1 MCQLNIYICFGCWI
15 YSANNCGIYDSWRM
29 SVRPSGQIVR
39 FYTFYTKYQIVLVK
53 NCPQT
58 WAVSNCPQC
67 QIVLGPLEAQPKWC
81 VFESHR
87 TKCNFWKWTRSPE
100 GRSSGDEN
108 KSHLS
113 KQVCWSIEQKHK
125 DKKFTFYFRYFV
137 KMLSIF
143 YPYWHLYSEQDPR
156 SRLGKIDLSL

>member
-1 MCQLNIYICFGCWI
+1 MLYILPTIGRYVSFGGCFCI
-15 YSANNCGIYDSWRM
+15 
-29 SVRPSGQIVR
+29 
-39 FYTFYTKYQIVLVK
+39 K
-53 NCPQT
+53 
-58 WAVSNCPQC
+58 VSNCPGEKLSTNMGG
-67 QIVLGPLEAQPKWC
+67 VELSAVSNWPLKAQPKWC

-125 DKKFTFYFRYFV
+125 DKKLTFYFRYFV

-156 SRLGKIDLSL
+156 SRLGKIDKEIFFLIGVLSVVFVY